1 MRGVTHRLA
10 SKETGLS
17 FNDTKRMG
25 IESHTFFAPVPPWA
39 MDDIKVRAVVAYR
52 ICITA
57 RQPKIPTT
65 LEGLRKVERRYLSAM
80 NRRNASHEIQLHL
93 KNVQRFGGPLA
104 YYTSLIYRR
113 FRQGLDSPE
122 LAHHYGVKPTA
133 IRQTVNRLCRIAR
146 ALFPNSAD
154 HLEWHHTS
162 VQRDLPTLKIRKRAR
177 RIGGRTFPY
186 GQAYRMR
193 QAGRTLQEIADHF
206 GLKTRTAVM
215 MALRIY
221 EAKKCK

>member
-1 MRGVTHRLA
+1 MRGVTHRAA

-17 FNDTKRMG
+17 FDDTKRMG

-65 LEGLRKVERRYLSAM
+65 LEGLRKVERRYRAM
-80 NRRNASHEIQLHL
+80 LCNNTSLEVQFHL
-93 KNVQRFGGPLA
+93 KNIQRFGGPLA
-104 YYTSLIYRR
+104 YFTSLIYRR

-133 IRQTVNRLCRIAR
+133 IRQAINRLCRIAR

-162 VQRDLPTLKIRKRAR
+162 VQRDLPTLKIRNRAR
-177 RIGGRTFPY
+177 RTRRPTFPY
-186 GQAYRMR
+186 GSAYRMR
-193 QAGRTLQEIADHF
+193 QAGRTLQQIADHF

-215 MALRIY
+215 MALRKY
-221 EAKKCK
+221 EVQKCN